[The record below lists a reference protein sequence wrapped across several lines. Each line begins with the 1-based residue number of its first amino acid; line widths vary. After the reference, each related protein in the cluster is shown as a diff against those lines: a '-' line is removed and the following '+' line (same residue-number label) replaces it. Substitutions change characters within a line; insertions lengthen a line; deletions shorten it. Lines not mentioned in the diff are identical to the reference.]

1 MIWLKVYSD
10 WQFTSL
16 RKIRPS
22 GLATK
27 QQAVSRSQG
36 THEVMSSE
44 INLTGRMLASRSGK
58 GGRERAGTNL
68 QADHGEEQAVSVQE
82 VEHLR
87 RTRVSGA
94 QAVAMGRRRGLTAG

>member
-1 MIWLKVYSD
+1 MAAGMLKMTLMMA
-10 WQFTSL
+10 FRFNRMNT
-16 RKIRPS
+16 
-22 GLATK
+22 T
-27 QQAVSRSQG
+27 VSRSQG

-68 QADHGEEQAVSVQE
+68 RADHGEKQAVSVQE

-94 QAVAMGRRRGLTAG
+94 QAVAMGRRRRLTAG